1 MQKVQVKNW
10 GNSQAIRIPKNI
22 LEALNLDVDSLL
34 EITVDEENKSIVLKM
49 DDGLTPY
56 QKLMLKGSKTKERKQ
71 IVWDRLEEEEGF
83 YS

>member
-34 EITVDEENKSIVLKM
+34 EISVNKEDRTIILKV

-56 QKLMLKGSKTKERKQ
+56 QKLMLKGSERKERKPF
-71 IVWDRLEEEEGF
+71 IWDRLDEEEEF
-83 YS
+83 YL